1 MTALSAWEGSDVN
14 GEPRN
19 QHQSVGRSGDVLES
33 AGSLPKGLPKMTD
46 VRVGWQRVLAL
57 MLLLA
62 LAPGGAA
69 AQSTAAAKAPAQPK
83 KAPPKPTVP
92 VAPATARPAVRKPAP
107 ARRPSPARPAA
118 TAAPVTPVAP
128 AREAAT
134 LPSGLSYVIT
144 SRANGRRPKVGETVF
159 VHYTGTLT
167 DGTKFDSSQDRKEP
181 IAFPLGQGAVI
192 KGWDEGIAQLGIGDR
207 AVLVIPPQ
215 LGYGATGAGRII
227 PPDATLIFV
236 VTLVDI
242 RGEAL
247 SQVLLKVIDDRGIEA
262 ALVEYR
268 ALRARG
274 FDELYTDEGELNK
287 LGYRLLGQQK
297 LHESIEILKLNVEAY
312 PQSANA
318 HDSLAEAYMRNGD
331 KELAVQLYEKSLAL
345 DPSNTSAAVMLKKLK
360 V

>member
-1 MTALSAWEGSDVN
+1 
-14 GEPRN
+14 
-19 QHQSVGRSGDVLES
+19 
-33 AGSLPKGLPKMTD
+33 MTD

-62 LAPGGAA
+62 LAPVGAA
-69 AQSTAAAKAPAQPK
+69 AQSSGATKAVAQPR

-92 VAPATARPAVRKPAP
+92 VAPATAKPGIRKPGP
-107 ARRPSPARPAA
+107 AKRTSTARPAA
-118 TAAPVTPVAP
+118 TAAIAATAAP

-215 LGYGATGAGRII
+215 LGYGAKGAGRVI

-247 SQVLLKVIDDRGIEA
+247 SQVLLKVIDERGIDA

-268 ALRARG
+268 ALRERG
-274 FDELYTDEGELNK
+274 FDDLYTDEGELNR
-287 LGYRLLGQQK
+287 LGYRLLGEQK
-297 LHESIEILKLNVEAY
+297 LRESIEILKLNVEAY

-318 HDSLAEAYMRNGD
+318 HDSLAEAYMRTGE
-331 KELAVQLYEKSLAL
+331 KELAVQSYEKSLVL
-345 DPSNTSAAVMLKKLK
+345 DPSNTNAAVMLKKLK
-360 V
+360 G